1 MEVNQKKY
9 LEEKGFDVD
18 GTMKRFLNNETLYL
32 KCLKKF
38 LDDSS
43 FEKLKEGYE
52 KGNCKFICHRNFSC
66 LSLNFV
72 DILHTFLLKDSQ
84 LSYRRLHITLLIVS
98 FPVQGSCPEP

>member
-43 FEKLKEGYE
+43 FEKLKEGYPFFS
-52 KGNCKFICHRNFSC
+52 KTLNC
-66 LSLNFV
+66 
-72 DILHTFLLKDSQ
+72 
-84 LSYRRLHITLLIVS
+84 LIGVYI
-98 FPVQGSCPEP
+98 

>member
-1 MEVNQKKY
+1 MDVNQKKY

-52 KGNCKFICHRNFSC
+52 KGI
-66 LSLNFV
+66 V
-72 DILHTFLLKDSQ
+72 
-84 LSYRRLHITLLIVS
+84 RRLLREHI
-98 FPVQGSCPEP
+98 Q